1 MEKIFSI
8 NEKELKAFVLTEAI
22 KIPYSLYMQYYTI
35 KEVPKEV
42 GVDFA
47 VLKIIVLISPLF

>member
-8 NEKELKAFVLTEAI
+8 NDKEIKAFVLTEAI

-35 KEVPKEV
+35 KEVPKEIAI
-42 GVDFA
+42 DFA
-47 VLKIIVLISPLF
+47 VLKMVVLISPMF